1 MFPSCFRNTETC
13 GFVLCLYYIIESR
26 IVQQSEVRN
35 TLRWPSLE
43 ARRNYQISLLVF
55 KCLHGLAPVYL
66 LNQFS
71 FSRDFRTYNTRHKDQ
86 IRLPLAKT
94 SKFQSSFLYNGAK
107 VWNTLPA
114 YLRSIT
120 SLTNFK
126 TKLKQYLCK

>member
-1 MFPSCFRNTETC
+1 MKFYAIDF
-13 GFVLCLYYIIESR
+13 II
-26 IVQQSEVRN
+26 V
-35 TLRWPSLE
+35 
-43 ARRNYQISLLVF
+43 NYQISLLVF

-71 FSRDFRTYNTRHKDQ
+71 FSRDFHTYNTRHKDQ